1 MFVKKNAENLLS
13 FRRVSHILRD
23 NGAVLSHAIVP
34 LAVLKSIAVSP
45 TLETAP
51 PMSKLTQPLCRTAL
65 MQAVYSL
72 CVGKV
77 FTLPTGHASVHEI
90 LLSILPDKTLIFI
103 RGVMY
108 QYILFT
114 FYPYFKAPKTFCK
127 DLFSGLCNV
136 SIEFVYLLSLMVF
149 LGLFP
154 AYKGLKLLP

>member
-1 MFVKKNAENLLS
+1 MYQY
-13 FRRVSHILRD
+13 IL
-23 NGAVLSHAIVP
+23 
-34 LAVLKSIAVSP
+34 
-45 TLETAP
+45 
-51 PMSKLTQPLCRTAL
+51 
-65 MQAVYSL
+65 
-72 CVGKV
+72 
-77 FTLPTGHASVHEI
+77 FTFYPYF
-90 LLSILPDKTLIFI
+90 K

-149 LGLFP
+149 LGLLP